1 MKRIFEN
8 TETKTVVTN
17 IFNKEDEKMVE
28 HLLRK
33 MLGLGVDLDTWYFDG
48 GVTTENGTELS

>member
-33 MLGLGVDLDTWYFDG
+33 MLGLEEGVLPFFHLLY
-48 GVTTENGTELS
+48 